1 MSQVA
6 NGPLQQTWKG
16 GNDMRQGLVV
26 SLRFLSA
33 ALILIVLLAASS
45 AAQPRT
51 VSVGSNPPGTVFY
64 ALASGLAKFVSEGG
78 LQMIVQPYTGTST
91 FLPLL
96 NGGEIDFGI
105 NNAVDLAM
113 AYQGPERLKIG
124 GRNPFQ
130 HTPNARLVMRGS
142 VLLTAP
148 LVRKDSPVKTI
159 HDIRGKRVTGE
170 YPAQLANWYNLY
182 GYLAGAGMRWEDV
195 KIVPV
200 PGVNEGV
207 DALVQGR
214 ADVTLCALD
223 AAKVKEADAAV
234 GVRHLSIDCSAQGEK
249 RLRAAV
255 PGYYPHWL
263 KRGQATA
270 IVEDTCVN
278 AYDIYLT
285 GHKGLDDRVVG
296 AVLKAIWDNVEKLP
310 PLHPSFKDWTRQ
322 RAVDVD
328 VTLPYH
334 PGAMQFFKERGAWP
348 ANMDEAQRKLL
359 SLNP

>member
-1 MSQVA
+1 MAS
-6 NGPLQQTWKG
+6 KG
-16 GNDMRQGLVV
+16 CRAWHGITI
-26 SLRFLSA
+26 FLSLCFLTVGRGEA
-33 ALILIVLLAASS
+33 QKPPRALTIGA
-45 AAQPRT
+45 
-51 VSVGSNPPGTVFY
+51 NPPGTVFY
-64 ALASGLAKFVSEGG
+64 ALASGLAKFASEGAPF
-78 LQMIVQPYTGTST
+78 QMTVQPYSGTST

-96 NGGEIDFGI
+96 NAGELDFGV
-105 NNAVDLAM
+105 NNAVDMALA
-113 AYQGPERLKIG
+113 YRGPEKLKIG

-148 LVRKDSPVKTI
+148 LVRRDSTIKNI

-170 YPAQLANWYNLY
+170 YPAQLANWYNLF
-182 GYLAGAGMRWEDV
+182 GYLAGAGLKWEDV

-214 ADVTLCALD
+214 ADVSLCALN

-234 GVRHLSIDCSAQGEK
+234 GVRHISIDCSPEGEK
-249 RLRAAV
+249 RLRRAV

-263 KRGQATA
+263 TRGQATA

-285 GHKGLDDRVVG
+285 THKEIGDSVI
-296 AVLKAIWDNVEKLP
+296 ATVLKGIWDNIEKLA
-310 PLHPSFKDWTRQ
+310 PLHPSFKNWTRE
-322 RAVDVD
+322 RAVDPA

-334 PGAMQFFKERGAWP
+334 QAAVQYYKERGVWSA
-348 ANMDEAQRKLL
+348 AMDDAQRALL
-359 SLNP
+359 KPGRL

>member
-1 MSQVA
+1 MHTVEGQMKFTLSWSA
-6 NGPLQQTWKG
+6 KAL
-16 GNDMRQGLVV
+16 V
-26 SLRFLSA
+26 SLGILLSVEA
-33 ALILIVLLAASS
+33 Y
-45 AAQPRT
+45 AQPLPRSLT
-51 VSVGSNPPGTVFY
+51 IGANPPGTVFY
-64 ALASGLAKFVSEGG
+64 ALASGLAKFAGEGAPF
-78 LQMIVQPYTGTST
+78 QIIVQPFSGTST

-96 NGGEIDFGI
+96 NTGEIDFGM
-105 NNAVDLAM
+105 NNAVDMAL

-148 LVRKDSPVKTI
+148 LVRKDSPIKTI
-159 HDIRGKRVTGE
+159 HDIRGKRLTGE

-214 ADVTLCALD
+214 ADVTLSALD
-223 AAKVKEADAAV
+223 AAKVKEADAAI
-234 GVRHLSIDCSAQGEK
+234 GVRHISIDCSAEGEN
-249 RLRAAV
+249 RLRHAV

-285 GHKGLDDRVVG
+285 GHKAAQDRVIS
-296 AVLKAIWDNVEKLP
+296 AVVKNIWENIDKLP

-322 RAVDVD
+322 RAVDADATV
-328 VTLPYH
+328 PYH
-334 PGAMQFFKERGAWP
+334 PGAIQFYKERGVWSGA
-348 ANMDEAQRKLL
+348 AEDAQRKLL
-359 SLNP
+359 TFNP

>member
-1 MSQVA
+1 MNA
-6 NGPLQQTWKG
+6 KPY
-16 GNDMRQGLVV
+16 
-26 SLRFLSA
+26 RFLRLIA
-33 ALILIVLLAASS
+33 TLVGYALFVMG
-45 AAQPRT
+45 AAQAQTLPRSMT
-51 VSVGSNPPGTVFY
+51 MGSNPPGTVFY
-64 ALASGLAKFVSEGG
+64 ALASGLAKFAGEGAPF
-78 LQMIVQPYTGTST
+78 QIVVQPYTGTST

-96 NGGEIDFGI
+96 NSGEIDFGI
-105 NNAVDLAM
+105 NNAVDMAL

-124 GRNPFQ
+124 GRNPFE

-142 VLLTAP
+142 ILLTAP
-148 LVRKDSPVKTI
+148 LVRKDSPIKTI

-182 GYLAGAGMRWEDV
+182 GYLAGAGMKWEDV

-200 PGVNEGV
+200 PGVNDGV

-214 ADVTLCALD
+214 ADVSLCALD
-223 AAKVKEADAAV
+223 AAKVKEADAAI
-234 GVRHLSIDCSAQGEK
+234 GVRHLSIDCSAEGEK
-249 RLRAAV
+249 RLRRAV

-285 GHKGLDDRVVG
+285 SHKAAPDRVIST
-296 AVLKAIWDNVEKLP
+296 VLKGIWDNIEKLP

-322 RAVDVD
+322 RAVDPD
-328 VTLPYH
+328 VTMPYH
-334 PGAMQFFKERGAWP
+334 SGAVQYFRERGVWP
-348 ANMDEAQRKLL
+348 AGMDDAQRKLL
-359 SLNP
+359 ALNP

>member
-1 MSQVA
+1 
-6 NGPLQQTWKG
+6 
-16 GNDMRQGLVV
+16 MR
-26 SLRFLSA
+26 SKHRWISRSIT
-33 ALILIVLLAASS
+33 ILLTHYLLACVVAS
-45 AAQPRT
+45 AQQLPRSLT
-51 VSVGSNPPGTVFY
+51 IGSNPPGTVFY
-64 ALASGLAKFVSEGG
+64 ALASGLAKFASEGAPF
-78 LQMIVQPYTGTST
+78 QMTVQPYTGTST

-96 NGGEIDFGI
+96 NTGEIDFGI
-105 NNAVDLAM
+105 NNAVDMAL
-113 AYQGPERLKIG
+113 AYQGPDRLKIG

-130 HTPNARLVMRGS
+130 HIPNARLVMRGAI
-142 VLLTAP
+142 LLTAP
-148 LVRKDSPVKTI
+148 LVRKDSPIKTI

-170 YPAQLANWYNLY
+170 YPAQLANWYNLF
-182 GYLAGAGMRWEDV
+182 GYLSGAGMKWEDV
-195 KIVPV
+195 KIIPV

-214 ADVTLCALD
+214 ADVSLCALD

-234 GVRHLSIDCSAQGEK
+234 GVRHISMDCSPDGEK
-249 RLRAAV
+249 RLRRAV

-270 IVEDTCVN
+270 VVEDTCVN

-285 GHKGLDDRVVG
+285 SHRGAADRVIST
-296 AVLKAIWDNVEKLP
+296 VLKGIWDNIDKLP

-322 RAVDVD
+322 RAVDPD

-334 PGAMQFFKERGAWP
+334 PAAVQYYKERGVWSA
-348 ANMDEAQRKLL
+348 ALDDAQRKLV

>member
-1 MSQVA
+1 MRPKHRGISRSITILLTLCLWACVVA
-6 NGPLQQTWKG
+6 DAQQLP
-16 GNDMRQGLVV
+16 R
-26 SLRFLSA
+26 SLTIGA
-33 ALILIVLLAASS
+33 
-45 AAQPRT
+45 
-51 VSVGSNPPGTVFY
+51 NPPGTVFY
-64 ALASGLAKFVSEGG
+64 ALASGLAKFASEGAPF
-78 LQMIVQPYTGTST
+78 QMTVQPYTGTST

-96 NGGEIDFGI
+96 NTGEIDFGI
-105 NNAVDLAM
+105 NNAVDMAL
-113 AYQGPERLKIG
+113 AYQGPDRLKIG

-148 LVRKDSPVKTI
+148 LVRKDSPIKTI

-170 YPAQLANWYNLY
+170 YPAQLANWYNLF
-182 GYLAGAGMRWEDV
+182 GYLSGAGMKWEDV

-200 PGVNEGV
+200 PGVNEGI

-214 ADVTLCALD
+214 ADVSLCALD

-234 GVRHLSIDCSAQGEK
+234 GVRHISMDCSPDGEK
-249 RLRAAV
+249 RLRRAV

-270 IVEDTCVN
+270 VVEDTCMN

-285 GHKGLDDRVVG
+285 SHKGTADRVIST
-296 AVLKAIWDNVEKLP
+296 VLKGIWDNIEKLP

-322 RAVDVD
+322 RAVDPD

-334 PGAMQFFKERGAWP
+334 PAAVQYYKERGVWSA
-348 ANMDEAQRKLL
+348 ALDDAQRKLL